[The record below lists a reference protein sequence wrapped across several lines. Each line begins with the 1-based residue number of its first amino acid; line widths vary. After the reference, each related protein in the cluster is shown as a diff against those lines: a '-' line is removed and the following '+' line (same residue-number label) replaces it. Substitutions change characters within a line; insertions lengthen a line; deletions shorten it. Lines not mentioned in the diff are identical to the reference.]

1 MSDPEHDDGPRL
13 PPPPQPPDPS
23 ECCNSGC
30 EPCVF
35 ELYEDAL
42 ERWEARVER
51 IRERWRQKREDSDG
65 A

>member
-1 MSDPEHDDGPRL
+1 MGDERDADGPRL
-13 PPPPQPPDPS
+13 PPKPQPPDPS

-51 IRERWRQKREDSDG
+51 IRQRWRERREY
-65 A
+65 

>member
-1 MSDPEHDDGPRL
+1 MSDEHDGDGPRL
-13 PPPPQPPDPS
+13 PPKPQPPDPS

-51 IRERWRQKREDSDG
+51 IWQRWRERGGSS
-65 A
+65 